1 MIIDE
6 PIQNGYKLK
15 TNKLVV
21 SNFDK
26 EIKRLEAIK
35 IDDSGNRIYKYLM
48 SHLFLDEAKRIAIG
62 LFCLKI
68 KKDDTFSLVNE
79 CELSLVDKS
88 KIIELYIKP
97 TFDVKLF
104 YGYGV
109 LISPYKKIREKK
121 SEKFYIYANNIDDK
135 KDVNAVIEDFKKHEQ
150 LLALMLKKNKYQ
162 SFNNLGN
169 EAEINLY
176 FDLTFKAY
184 ALPKLKTTYSNISSL
199 KFFIQKNK
207 E

>member
-6 PIQNGYKLK
+6 PIQNSYKLK

-21 SNFDK
+21 SSFDK
-26 EIKRLEAIK
+26 EMKRLEAIK

-88 KIIELYIKP
+88 KE
-97 TFDVKLF
+97 
-104 YGYGV
+104 
-109 LISPYKKIREKK
+109 
-121 SEKFYIYANNIDDK
+121 
-135 KDVNAVIEDFKKHEQ
+135 
-150 LLALMLKKNKYQ
+150 
-162 SFNNLGN
+162 
-169 EAEINLY
+169 
-176 FDLTFKAY
+176 
-184 ALPKLKTTYSNISSL
+184 
-199 KFFIQKNK
+199 
-207 E
+207 